1 MDRLAVRQMAIQK
14 AVAKCERNADSQD
27 SEFIVHVISLRF
39 DMSSSWL
46 WQIQLKKSMWTD
58 TL

>member
-1 MDRLAVRQMAIQK
+1 MATQK
-14 AVAKCERNADSQD
+14 AVAKFERNADSQD

-46 WQIQLKKSMWTD
+46 WQIQLKNSMWTD